1 MAFKPYFDLKISK
14 RYSEDE
20 RAAIAAEVLDYIVE
34 RTEKGKDKDG
44 DRFPKYTKQYSEL
57 KGQGNVD
64 LRLSGEMLESIA
76 LLANEKGKIRLG
88 YDSGSSVA
96 GKVEGNCIGS
106 YGNNPNPAKAR
117 NFLGIEQAAFE
128 KILKNYPL
136 DDIDTRRER
145 VQDVAAGDVVAKDL
159 LDVLNLEFDI

>member
-14 RYSEDE
+14 RYSENE

-88 YDSGSSVA
+88 YGSGSSVA
-96 GKVEGNCIGS
+96 GKVEGNCVGS

-117 NFLGIEQAAFE
+117 NFLGIEDAALE
-128 KILKNYPL
+128 KILKKYPL
-136 DDIDTRRER
+136 QDKEQRQER
-145 VQDVAAGDVVAKDL
+145 VQNVAAGEVVAKDL
-159 LDVLNLEFDI
+159 LDIIDFDFDI